1 MITRKISKL
10 IRGNTTPMQI
20 MLATILGS
28 MLGFIPSFAQGAGL
42 VVLLVILLVIL
53 NANLFVAT
61 MTGLAAKA
69 ISLAL
74 LPVTFLVGR
83 ALLDGPTQPLFK
95 AMINAPVLALFGLE
109 YYVTTGGIVMGALV
123 GIVAGILLK
132 RSLSGFR
139 KQMAKL
145 EEGSPKFTQITSTW
159 WAKLLIFVF
168 IGKGHGKQTYQELL
182 DRKAG
187 NPIRPVGVVVAVMLI
202 ALCVVALQFARGPI
216 FMNMLRSSLERAN
229 GATVD
234 MQDAKLDIA
243 EGKLEITG
251 FAMADPNNLQT
262 DLLRATRIEADISGA
277 DLLRKR
283 IAIDRLVM
291 VDASHGEKR
300 ATPGNIVGKAPT
312 PPDSDVDEGDETSGG
327 LEDYIQKAQQ
337 WKQRLAQIRKWLE
350 KMSGPGDADDET
362 QDETLKERL
371 ARQIAE
377 QGYSR
382 VQADHL
388 IDGSPTFSI
397 YELIAKGVTTP
408 RLENET
414 LEILGTNLSTHPHLL
429 DKAPTLTIK
438 SSSKTIEVDI
448 KLPGGEVVKG
458 TLLVSLSN
466 LSADKIA
473 QELIFAGTPLMKG
486 GTIDVLAKG
495 SWSRGAGGTIDL
507 PLTTTIRNTKLSIA
521 GRGEVDIKELIIPIA
536 VSGTLDNPRITI
548 EEKALTDALVKA
560 GASKLT
566 AELKGKLDD
575 KLKDSGIKLPGDL
588 GKDLEGAGDA
598 FKKGLG
604 GLFGGG
610 KKDKDD

>member
-28 MLGFIPSFAQGAGL
+28 MLGFVPGFGQGAGL
-42 VVLLVILLVIL
+42 IVFLIILLVVL

-74 LPVTFLVGR
+74 LPVTFLIGR
-83 ALLDGPTQPLFK
+83 VLLDGPTQPLFK
-95 AMINAPVLALFGLE
+95 SMINAPVLALFGLE
-109 YYVTTGGIVMGALV
+109 YYLTTGGIIMGALV
-123 GIVAGILLK
+123 GIAAGILLT

-139 KQMAKL
+139 KQMVKL
-145 EEGSPKFTQITSTW
+145 EVGSPKFKQITSTW

-182 DRKAG
+182 NRKVG

-202 ALCVVALQFARGPI
+202 VLCVVALQFARGPI
-216 FMNMLRSSLERAN
+216 FTNMLRSSLERAN

-234 MQDAKLDIA
+234 MQDAKLDFA
-243 EGKLEITG
+243 EGKLEIIG

-262 DLLRATRIEADISGA
+262 DLLRADRIEADISGA

-300 ATPGNIVGKAPT
+300 TTPGKIVGTAPE
-312 PPDSDVDEGDETSGG
+312 PAQLDDDISEDGG
-327 LEDYIQKAQQ
+327 KGLDDYIQKAEQ

-350 KMSGPGDADDET
+350 KMSGPGDDEV
-362 QDETLKERL
+362 QEETLKERL
-371 ARQIAE
+371 SRQIAQ
-377 QGYSR
+377 QGYAR

-388 IDGSPTFSI
+388 IDGKPTFSI
-397 YELIAKGVTTP
+397 YELVAKGVTTP

-414 LEILGTNLSTHPHLL
+414 LDIQGNNLSTHPHLL
-429 DKAPTLTIK
+429 DKAPSLTIK
-438 SSSKTIEVDI
+438 SSKQTIEVDI

-458 TLLVSLSN
+458 ALLISLSN

-486 GTIDVLAKG
+486 GTIDVLADG
-495 SWSRGAGGTIDL
+495 SWAGGASGYIDL
-507 PLTTTIRNTKLSIA
+507 PLTVTIRNTKLSIA
-521 GRGEVDIKELIIPIA
+521 GRGETDIKELIVPIA
-536 VSGTLDNPRITI
+536 VKGSLDNPRITI

-560 GASKLT
+560 GASKL
-566 AELKGKLDD
+566 ASELTGKLDD
-575 KLKDSGIKLPGDL
+575 KIKDAGLKLPGNL

-598 FKKGLG
+598 IKKGLG
-604 GLFGGG
+604 GLFGGD
-610 KKDKDD
+610 KKDKDG

>member
-28 MLGFIPSFAQGAGL
+28 MLGFVPGFAQGAGL

-83 ALLDGPTQPLFK
+83 VLLDGPTQPLFK

-123 GIVAGILLK
+123 GIAAAILLT
-132 RSLSGFR
+132 RSLRGFR
-139 KQMAKL
+139 KQMVKL
-145 EEGSPKFTQITSTW
+145 EEGSPKFKQITSTW

-182 DRKAG
+182 DRKVG

-202 ALCVVALQFARGPI
+202 VLCVVGLQFARGPI
-216 FMNMLRSSLERAN
+216 FTNMLRSSLELAN

-300 ATPGNIVGKAPT
+300 ATPGKIVGKAPT
-312 PPDSDVDEGDETSGG
+312 PEETDEETSRGGGKG
-327 LEDYIQKAQQ
+327 LEDYIQKAEQ

-350 KMSGPGDADDET
+350 KMSGPGDDADDQA
-362 QDETLKERL
+362 QDETLKQRI

-388 IDGSPTFSI
+388 IEGSPTFSI

-438 SSSKTIEVDI
+438 SSKQTIEVDVQ
-448 KLPGGEVVKG
+448 LPGGEVDQG
-458 TLLVSLSN
+458 SLLVSLKS
-466 LSADKIA
+466 LSADTIA
-473 QELIFAGTPLMKG
+473 KELIFSGTPLMKG
-486 GTIDVLAKG
+486 GTIDVLADG
-495 SWSRGAGGTIDL
+495 SWAGGAGSYVDL
-507 PLTTTIRNTKLSIA
+507 PLTVTIRNTKLSIA
-521 GRGEVDIKELIIPIA
+521 GRGETDIKELIVPIA
-536 VSGTLDNPRITI
+536 VKGSLDNPRITI

-560 GASKLT
+560 GASELADELT
-566 AELKGKLDD
+566 GKLDA
-575 KLKDSGIKLPGDL
+575 KIKDSGIKLPGNL
-588 GKDLEGAGDA
+588 GKDLESSGDA
-598 FKKGLG
+598 IKKGLG
-604 GLFGGG
+604 GLFGGD
-610 KKDKDD
+610 KKDD